1 MLNKLKLFFSAFK
14 LLFDF
19 IKKLFSRSD
28 IEVNGDGN
36 NININSNNNI
46 HIDNSKHIS
55 KTTTTYVYENKYY
68 PTYIPR
74 VSYSNVNRNDDI
86 LNFFIIFALLMLSNN
101 MIIYPYFSIFKIVTV
116 ILLLTVIAC
125 NLHILLM
132 SPKNHILIFQ
142 FVIIVFLS
150 IKNLTISFRF
160 IPKLITVVGIFNDV
174 LYFLSLV
181 HLVSLIAFSI
191 IIIIAYSKDVITIYR
206 NSSVKPYTC
215 KISIFAL
222 TILLFFNYLPIISD
236 FIINLLSSLIR
247 QIQ

>member
-28 IEVNGDGN
+28 IEVHGDKN
-36 NININSNNNI
+36 NININSSNN
-46 HIDNSKHIS
+46 IDNSKHIN

-68 PTYIPR
+68 PTYNPR
-74 VSYSNVNRNDDI
+74 ISYSTVNRNDGI

-101 MIIYPYFSIFKIVTV
+101 IIIYPYFPILKIVTV
-116 ILLLTVIAC
+116 ILILTVIAC

-132 SPKNHILIFQ
+132 SPKNHTLIFQ

-150 IKNLTISFRF
+150 IKNLTISFKF
-160 IPKLITVVGIFNDV
+160 VPKLITFVGIFNDV
-174 LYFLSLV
+174 IYFLSLA

-191 IIIIAYSKDVITIYR
+191 IIIIAYSKDIINIYK
-206 NSSVKPYTC
+206 NLSIKSSTC

-222 TILLFFNYLPIISD
+222 TILLFFNYLPVISD
-236 FIINLLSSLIR
+236 VIINLLSSLIR